1 MKVEVKIFSDRI
13 RSKVKAS
20 KERAQKVLDITVI
33 KDSSRFVPFE
43 TGTLEKSAMESSRI
57 GSGLVVYNTP
67 YAKRQYY
74 GQFEHGKN
82 KHPHATRLW
91 FEAAKAENLDKWI
104 RIVREIMGTKFRAK
118 F

>member
-1 MKVEVKIFSDRI
+1 MKIDVKIFYERVGRKI
-13 RSKVKAS
+13 VAKKA
-20 KERAQKVLDITVI
+20 RAQKVVDVTVI
-33 KDSSRFVPFE
+33 KDSARFVPFE
-43 TGTLEKSAMESSRI
+43 TGTLEKSAMENSKI

-74 GQFEHGKN
+74 GKFDHAKN

-104 RIVREIMGTKFRAK
+104 RIVQEIVKGR
-118 F
+118 